1 MRYREGEFGRNLSEV
16 YISGS
21 LGAKINGSK
30 LDFCILWYAARKFY
44 GWKKGVSQLWCLE
57 FLIDFARM
65 STYTA
70 TIGMEVHAELK
81 TRTKMFCTSKNDGE
95 ETRPNVNVCPVC
107 LAHPGTLPVINREA
121 VRHVLR
127 VGLALGSRLAD
138 YTEFDRKNYFYPDLP
153 KGYQISQ
160 FEFPLVSGGAL
171 NDVAI
176 TRVHL
181 EEDTA
186 SSIHDEKTGETLVDY
201 NRSGVPLMELVTEP
215 VIHSAKQAGDF
226 GRSLQLLLRYL
237 GASDA
242 NMERGQMRVE
252 ANISVS
258 RDGNLGTKV
267 EVKNL
272 NSFRSMERAVEY
284 EIKRQ
289 TALLESG
296 GTVIQETRG
305 WNDAKQET
313 FVQRIK
319 EGSADYRYF
328 PDPDLPSLRLSEIAG
343 LDSVTLLASLPE
355 LPVQRTR
362 RYTAHGLKLE
372 DALQFTTNTSLGD
385 FFDKVAGMFSG
396 DSERIKVAANYI
408 ANDLANSVS
417 RDMQTRDTEIQAE
430 IRVSPINFA
439 KLVVLISEGKLSSRG
454 AKDVLA
460 QLVLTDVDPEVIAKE
475 QGLFQNSSEDSLLP
489 AIQSVIKSNE
499 KVVADYR
506 SGKQAAL
513 MFLVGQGMKITKG
526 SGNPEVIKQILLKEL
541 G

>member
-1 MRYREGEFGRNLSEV
+1 
-16 YISGS
+16 
-21 LGAKINGSK
+21 
-30 LDFCILWYAARKFY
+30 
-44 GWKKGVSQLWCLE
+44 
-57 FLIDFARM
+57 M

-81 TRTKMFCTSKNDGE
+81 TRTKMFCSSKNGGE

-107 LAHPGTLPVINREA
+107 LAHPGTLPVINKEA

-127 VGLALGSRLAD
+127 VGIALGGKLAD

-160 FEFPLVSGGAL
+160 FEFPLVSGGTL

-186 SSIHDEKTGETLVDY
+186 SSVHDEVTGETLVDY

-215 VIHSAKQAGDF
+215 VIHSAKQAAEF
-226 GRSLQLLLRYL
+226 GRALQLLLRYL
-237 GASDA
+237 DASDA

-272 NSFRSMERAVEY
+272 NSFRAMERAVEF

-289 TALLESG
+289 SALIESG
-296 GTVIQETRG
+296 GTVVQETRG

-328 PDPDLPSLRLSEIAG
+328 PDPDLPSLKLSEISEF
-343 LDSVTLLASLPE
+343 DSKTLGGTLPE
-355 LPVQRTR
+355 LPSKRIEQ
-362 RYTAHGLKLE
+362 YEAQGLKNE
-372 DALQFTTNTSLGD
+372 DARQFTTNRALGD
-385 FFDKVAGMFSG
+385 FFDAVIAQLGGESV
-396 DSERIKVAANYI
+396 DSIKLAANYV
-408 ANDLANSVS
+408 ANDLANILI
-417 RDMQTRDTEIQAE
+417 RDTASRDTEFKAE
-430 IRVSPINFA
+430 ILISPKNFA
-439 KLVVLISEGKLSSRG
+439 LLINLLMDGRLSSRG
-454 AKDVLA
+454 AKGVLA
-460 QLVLTDVDPEVIAKE
+460 EMVESNKEPESIAKE
-475 QGLFQNSSEDSLLP
+475 KGLFQNSSEDSLLP
-489 AIQSVIKSNE
+489 AIQTVIQANE
-499 KVVADYR
+499 KVAQDYR
-506 SGKQAAL
+506 NGKEAAL
-513 MFLVGQGMKITKG
+513 MFLVGQCMKSTKG
-526 SGNPEVIKQILLKEL
+526 SGNPEVIKKMLISEL
-541 G
+541 GK